1 MAYTNFQIIQ
11 GDAWTLTLTYNDIN
25 DVPIDISEYQL
36 IAEVTDKPGSKNVC
50 ATTTTQSGGIVTI
63 NDGTGAT
70 VKVTFSGEQTQKF
83 VLPKSYYQI
92 KIIDTADTLLN
103 GWVELEASNL

>member
-11 GDAWTLTLTYNDIN
+11 GDRWTLTLTYTDIN
-25 DVPIDISEYQL
+25 DNPIDISGYNL
-36 IAEVTDKPGSKNVC
+36 IGEVTDKPGSKNVISQI
-50 ATTTTQSGGIVTI
+50 TTQDGQIVTVQ
-63 NDGTGAT
+63 DGTGAT
-70 VKVTFSGEQTQKF
+70 VKITFSEEQTKKF

-92 KIIDTADTLLN
+92 KIVDTADTLLN

>member
-11 GDAWTLTLTYNDIN
+11 GDRWTLTLTYTDIN
-25 DVPIDISEYQL
+25 DNPIDISTYNL
-36 IAEVTDKPGSKNVC
+36 IAEVTDKPGSKNVISQV
-50 ATTTTQSGGIVTI
+50 TSLGGGINLI
-63 NDGTGAT
+63 NDGTNAT
-70 VKVTFSGEQTQKF
+70 VEVTFNGDQTRKF

-92 KIIDTADTLLN
+92 KIIDTEDTLLN